1 MCTACGPFGP
11 WGPGRF
17 STRFPRIPEGSPQ
30 HRSPRACRRHERTRQ
45 LPPHGR
51 ADPAPCSFPPA
62 ALRREV
68 PSAEHR
74 KAQQGQ
80 SGSGPG
86 DPGVGSR
93 AFDAALESRA
103 AIAIKGAPDQ
113 HAEGATV
120 LRDEDGCTAR
130 SRDAP
135 AIHHHGTSG
144 SRAAPVTF
152 YLPGWQSQT
161 HWSGTVRRIGF
172 FWRSRPSDTSR
183 YPLTCVFVACRN
195 LHSGN
200 SAGHRHEGSTP
211 SRTCSLTPYR
221 LDRQAGLVPIDE
233 SKAAGPP
240 CHSQRRRRSPP

>member
-1 MCTACGPFGP
+1 MANCCLLS
-11 WGPGRF
+11 R
-17 STRFPRIPEGSPQ
+17 
-30 HRSPRACRRHERTRQ
+30 
-45 LPPHGR
+45 
-51 ADPAPCSFPPA
+51 
-62 ALRREV
+62 LRRCARPAG
-68 PSAEHR
+68 PS
-74 KAQQGQ
+74 
-80 SGSGPG
+80 
-86 DPGVGSR
+86 DPGVQAGSR
-93 AFDAALESRA
+93 RDFPGSLKGARNIVRRERADDTNAQDNCHRKVEPIRRPVHSRPPPFGARFLQRNIEKLSKDRAALGQEIRESVAELFDAALESRA

-200 SAGHRHEGSTP
+200 SAGHRHGVQLP
-211 SRTCSLTPYR
+211 L
-221 LDRQAGLVPIDE
+221 GLV
-233 SKAAGPP
+233 
-240 CHSQRRRRSPP
+240 R